1 MPNFKKIFEFN
12 TIIRP
17 NMNTI
22 MAGIHC
28 PKTVSESLGPW
39 VNTYADTQALDKK
52 LSDHYKHSDQD
63 IKYADNPKL
72 ALGRYSHTSAH
83 LNSWLWDRHHD
94 AVGTR
99 NQSSKASTD
108 QLDRAISANKTP
120 HEMMVYSGVKGDP
133 RKRMNSEGIVH
144 HPAYLSTSIMKI
156 VAETFAHEHREESD
170 EINGKSQYHKHV
182 MHIHLPEGHDSAY
195 INHIVPEHDHE
206 HEMLLPRGMNLKH
219 NETIS
224 EISEKP
230 YTTYH
235 THHHFMSVAQE
246 TPKMHTGFHDE
257 KGAPEDENI

>member
-28 PKTVSESLGPW
+28 PKPVSESLGPW
-39 VNTYADTQALDKK
+39 VNTDAETTALDKK
-52 LSDHYKHSDQD
+52 LSEHYKHSDQD

-72 ALGRYSHTSAH
+72 ALARYSHASGH
-83 LNSWLWDRHHD
+83 LNSWLWGRHHD
-94 AVGTR
+94 SIRTR
-99 NQSSKASTD
+99 NQSNKGSTD

-133 RKRMNSEGIVH
+133 RKKMNSEGIVH
-144 HPAYLSTSIMKI
+144 HPAYLSTSIKKG
-156 VAETFAHEHREESD
+156 VADSFAQDNRDESN
-170 EINGKSQYHKHV
+170 EINGKSQYHAHLL
-182 MHIHLPEGHDSAY
+182 HIHLPEGHDSAY
-195 INHIVPEHDHE
+195 INHISEHNHE

-219 NETIS
+219 NETITDTKETPHAS
-224 EISEKP
+224 
-230 YTTYH
+230 YH
-235 THHHFMSVAQE
+235 THHHFMSVAPE

-257 KGAPEDENI
+257 QGLPEE